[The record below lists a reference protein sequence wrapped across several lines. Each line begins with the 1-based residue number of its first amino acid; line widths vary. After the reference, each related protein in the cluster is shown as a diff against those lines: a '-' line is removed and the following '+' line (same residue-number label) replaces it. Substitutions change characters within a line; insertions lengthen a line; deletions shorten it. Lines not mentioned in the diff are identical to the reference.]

1 MANLITGIRIL
12 ASVGLLFCP
21 AFSSLFYVLYLL
33 AGISDMI
40 DGPVARGTG
49 TTSDFGAKLDTGADF
64 LFVAVCLYKL
74 LPALDVPVWLYVWI
88 GLIALVKAANVVSG
102 YVMQKHFV
110 ALHTPM
116 NKATLSNSNTRP
128 SRSAPW
134 PPSPPFRRAASYERA
149 GRREEAVFSV
159 ALRGSAMYNRE
170 ESVSEVRF
178 EDKRLLL

>member
-21 AFSSLFYVLYLL
+21 TFSSLFYGLYLL

-40 DGPVARGTG
+40 DGPVARRTG

-88 GLIALVKAANVVSG
+88 GLIALVKAANVISG

-116 NKATLSNSNTRP
+116 NKATGAFLFLLPLTLSFIELKY
-128 SRSAPW
+128 SAIPVCTVAT
-134 PPSPPFRRAASYERA
+134 FAAVQE
-149 GRREEAVFSV
+149 GRFIRTGREA
-159 ALRGSAMYNRE
+159 
-170 ESVSEVRF
+170 
-178 EDKRLLL
+178 

>member
-21 AFSSLFYVLYLL
+21 TFSSLFYVLYLL

-88 GLIALVKAANVVSG
+88 GLIVLVKAANVVSG
-102 YVMQKHFV
+102 YVMQK
-110 ALHTPM
+110 
-116 NKATLSNSNTRP
+116 TLRGFAHAHEQS
-128 SRSAPW
+128 
-134 PPSPPFRRAASYERA
+134 
-149 GRREEAVFSV
+149 GRSV
-159 ALRGSAMYNRE
+159 AVPPAADAFLY
-170 ESVSEVRF
+170 
-178 EDKRLLL
+178 